1 MSIIIGIDPWS
12 TTVWYAVVEKD
23 KHHIHLI
30 DFWIISTTP
39 KIDLAYKLL
48 EIGSDIK
55 KLIEKYDPQK
65 IAIERLFFTNN
76 IKTAIDVAQCRGVI
90 MYEGIKHHLQIR
102 EYTPL
107 QVKKAITGNGKANKK
122 QMQQAIKMIM
132 KLDAIPT
139 PDDAA
144 DALCLAYIWSLEREG
159 NFL

>member
-12 TTVWYAVVEKD
+12 TTIWYAIIEKERHSI
-23 KHHIHLI
+23 KLI
-30 DFWIISTTP
+30 DFWVISTTP
-39 KIDLAYKLL
+39 KIELAYKLL
-48 EIGSDIK
+48 EIGSDME
-55 KLIEKYDPQK
+55 KLIEKYTPQK

-90 MYEGIKHHLQIR
+90 MYECIKHNLQIK

-139 PDDAA
+139 PDDSA
-144 DALCLAYIWSLEREG
+144 DALCLAYIWSLERDG
-159 NFL
+159 NIL